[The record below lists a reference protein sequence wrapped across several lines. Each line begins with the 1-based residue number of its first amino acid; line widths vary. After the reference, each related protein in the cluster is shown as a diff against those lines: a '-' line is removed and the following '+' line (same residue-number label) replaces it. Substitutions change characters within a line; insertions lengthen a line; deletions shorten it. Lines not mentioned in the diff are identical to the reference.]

1 MKLHDLYMILN
12 EAQLLETLEL
22 LRTRKGDST
31 SIEVKSAHG
40 DVPQNLGST
49 LCAFANMPEGG
60 TIILGVDE
68 RLGFGVTGVNDL
80 AKLEQQVASIARQ
93 SVVPAVNA
101 SFQSFILE
109 GKTVLVVR
117 INPLPLSVR
126 PARWEGRAY
135 LRQSDGDYVMAAYE
149 EQLIEAEKHRLHKP
163 FDYDLAP
170 QPNTILHDLHATRLS
185 SFLDKVRLSSR
196 LADLSD
202 DEILRITRVVD
213 FNTQSLTLAGLYAL
227 GRFPEQFDKGLCVTV
242 ANLPTASERQVND
255 LHTFCGS
262 VAEILEQVMQWMQSN
277 LKTQRTYNA
286 GGHFV
291 EAYELPLNAIR
302 ELVANALIH
311 RDLGPYTLGI
321 GKTIQIRLLPDRLV
335 IQSPGGL
342 RGVSIDQLYSEA
354 HAQAAVNKTLYE
366 LAKRLSTKDGASV
379 IEGEGGGIREVLRAC
394 GELGLAKPVFSDKG
408 TEFTAIL
415 FRPVQAPSV
424 PALSFSGSKTAAL
437 VLNKNAQ
444 LVLSRLADHGRATIN
459 DLSFSLGLSKPQVR
473 YALKQLQAANLVSL
487 IGKQGSRN
495 SYYEMADTQSESS

>member
-22 LRTRKGDST
+22 LRIRKGDST

-49 LCAFANMPEGG
+49 LCAFANMPERV
-60 TIILGVDE
+60 TIW
-68 RLGFGVTGVNDL
+68 F
-80 AKLEQQVASIARQ
+80 
-93 SVVPAVNA
+93 
-101 SFQSFILE
+101 
-109 GKTVLVVR
+109 
-117 INPLPLSVR
+117 
-126 PARWEGRAY
+126 
-135 LRQSDGDYVMAAYE
+135 
-149 EQLIEAEKHRLHKP
+149 
-163 FDYDLAP
+163 
-170 QPNTILHDLHATRLS
+170 
-185 SFLDKVRLSSR
+185 
-196 LADLSD
+196 
-202 DEILRITRVVD
+202 
-213 FNTQSLTLAGLYAL
+213 
-227 GRFPEQFDKGLCVTV
+227 
-242 ANLPTASERQVND
+242 
-255 LHTFCGS
+255 
-262 VAEILEQVMQWMQSN
+262 
-277 LKTQRTYNA
+277 
-286 GGHFV
+286 
-291 EAYELPLNAIR
+291 
-302 ELVANALIH
+302 
-311 RDLGPYTLGI
+311 

-354 HAQAAVNKTLYE
+354 HAQATVNKTLYE

-424 PALSFSGSKTAAL
+424 PALSFSGSKAAAL

-495 SYYEMADTQSESS
+495 SYYEMVDTQSESS